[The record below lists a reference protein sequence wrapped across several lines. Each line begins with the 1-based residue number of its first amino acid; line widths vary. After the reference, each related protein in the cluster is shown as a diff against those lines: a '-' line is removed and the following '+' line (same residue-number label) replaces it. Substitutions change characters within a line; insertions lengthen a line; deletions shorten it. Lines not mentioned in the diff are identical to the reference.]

1 MRFKKPMVAQ
11 GLKVEVVDGQV
22 EKAMRKFKKKV
33 IESGLLQELRERE
46 FYEKPTT
53 ARKKAK
59 NSAKRRWQKKVA
71 ADQLPKKMY

>member
-33 IESGLLQELRERE
+33 IESGLIQELRERE

-71 ADQLPKKMY
+71 AEQLPKKMY